1 MLIAP
6 GTQLWDI
13 GIQKEFPFTERY
25 RLEFKAEF
33 FNIFNN
39 PNFRLPNSNASSA
52 QFGRITAVVDDNQR
66 ILQLGLKLSF

>member
-1 MLIAP
+1 VGLLKDTAI
-6 GTQLWDI
+6 
-13 GIQKEFPFTERY
+13 TERIGLQF
-25 RLEFKAEF
+25 RAEA
-33 FNIFNN
+33 FNIFNT